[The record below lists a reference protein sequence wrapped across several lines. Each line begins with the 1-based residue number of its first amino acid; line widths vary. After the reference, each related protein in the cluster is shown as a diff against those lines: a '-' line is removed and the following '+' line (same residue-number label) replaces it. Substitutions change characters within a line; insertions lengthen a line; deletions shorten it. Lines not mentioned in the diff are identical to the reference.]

1 MRFVDL
7 IAALPPT
14 VRAGTALV
22 LAVLVGLAAHA
33 LLYRGLTRLGQ
44 RAPVL
49 LVFDGAVLRRT
60 RGPARLLFPLLGLHW
75 VLPVLTPV
83 MSAPVLAAWDL
94 ALHLLLIVAVA
105 WLLIGV
111 SFVLEDVVVRRFDAA
126 DDLRARRVRTQV
138 GVLRRVL
145 VMIVALVA
153 LSVALMRVEGLRGF
167 GTGLLASAGIIGI
180 VVGIAAQRP
189 IGNLV
194 AGIQLAITQP
204 VRVGDSVVVENEWGT
219 VEEITLTYVVV
230 RVWDAR
236 RLVLPISHFFERPFQ
251 NWTRQ
256 SPQII
261 GTVFWRVDFTAPVAE
276 IRAECERIVRASK
289 YWDGQVWALHVTD
302 ATDRTLELRAMMSAS
317 NAGATW
323 ELRCEVREKLMDF
336 LQRAHPEALPRLR
349 LAGWDGLTHG
359 AGAAVREA
367 LDQIPTEDGRH

>member
-1 MRFVDL
+1 MRFVDV
-7 IAALPPT
+7 IAALPPA
-14 VRAGTALV
+14 VRAAATLT
-22 LAVLVGLAAHA
+22 LAVVLGLAGHA
-33 LLYRGLTRLGQ
+33 LLYRGLAHLGKQ
-44 RAPVL
+44 APAL
-49 LVFDGAVLRRT
+49 LVFDGAMLRRT
-60 RGPARLLFPLLGLHW
+60 RGPARLLFPLLAVHW
-75 VLPVLTPV
+75 ALPVLDPV
-83 MSAPVLAAWDL
+83 VSPPLLAAWDL
-94 ALHLLLIVAVA
+94 VLHLLLIVAVA

-111 SFVLEDVVVRRFDAA
+111 SFVLEDVVVRRFDVS
-126 DDLRARRVRTQV
+126 DDPRARRVRTQV

-180 VVGIAAQRP
+180 IVGIAAQRP

-256 SPQII
+256 SPQIT
-261 GTVFWRVDFTAPVAE
+261 GTVFWRVDFAAPVAE

-289 YWDGQVWALHVTD
+289 HWDGQVWALHVTD

-317 NAGATW
+317 NAGAAW
-323 ELRCEVREKLMDF
+323 ELRCEVREKLVDF
-336 LQRAHPEALPRLR
+336 LRRVHPEWLPRLR
-349 LAGWDGLTHG
+349 VAGWDAQPHG
-359 AGAAVREA
+359 ASAAVREA
-367 LDQIPTEDGRH
+367 LDELPVEDGQR